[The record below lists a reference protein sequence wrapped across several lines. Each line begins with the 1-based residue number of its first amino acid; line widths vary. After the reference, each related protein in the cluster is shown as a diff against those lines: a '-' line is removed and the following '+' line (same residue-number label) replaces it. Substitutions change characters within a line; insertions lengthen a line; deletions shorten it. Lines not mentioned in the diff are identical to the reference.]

1 MHQNLLSLFNL
12 WTDKTIHV
20 NLCKK
25 CTIDLKKNNLY
36 SGHCGALLTIAT
48 HILGL
53 RAKLHKES
61 ALEAMAR
68 RPARL
73 SVYYLS
79 ILILHQPEKYESE
92 NNNKKHQNK
101 L

>member
-1 MHQNLLSLFNL
+1 MANMEKFYNGL
-12 WTDKTIHV
+12 I
-20 NLCKK
+20 
-25 CTIDLKKNNLY
+25 IINLY
-36 SGHCGALLTIAT
+36 SGHCRALLTIAT

-68 RPARL
+68 RAARL

-92 NNNKKHQNK
+92 NNNKKVSKQAIKISHSHRKFQK
-101 L
+101 KSRR